1 MEKKNYNFFQFI
13 NINLIKLICLLNSMK
28 EMMSMMIITI
38 KKSIKNYS
46 INRVLEK
53 NLFAEAFIIMMFQL
67 FY

>member
-1 MEKKNYNFFQFI
+1 
-13 NINLIKLICLLNSMK
+13 MK

-53 NLFAEAFIIMMFQL
+53 NLFAEAFIIIMFQL